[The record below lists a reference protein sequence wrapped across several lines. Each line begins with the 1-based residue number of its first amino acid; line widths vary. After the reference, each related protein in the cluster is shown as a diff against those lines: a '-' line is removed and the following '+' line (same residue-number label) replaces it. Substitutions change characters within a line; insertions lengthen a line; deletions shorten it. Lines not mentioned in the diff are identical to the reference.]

1 MINDPNAEEEEET
14 VTVPNVTGK
23 PLEEALAMLKSA
35 GLEAGNVN
43 QVSSDSYFNNYVA
56 AQQAKAGSSVAKGT
70 AVGLSVSMGPGPEQS
85 AQFDLIIPE
94 TGTVVVTLVD
104 AAGTSVLYQK
114 NCSAGER
121 LEQSFLYHGS
131 GTVTITCN
139 GKEIWSKNYES

>member
-1 MINDPNAEEEEET
+1 
-14 VTVPNVTGK
+14 
-23 PLEEALAMLKSA
+23 
-35 GLEAGNVN
+35 
-43 QVSSDSYFNNYVA
+43 
-56 AQQAKAGSSVAKGT
+56 
-70 AVGLSVSMGPGPEQS
+70 MGPGPEQS